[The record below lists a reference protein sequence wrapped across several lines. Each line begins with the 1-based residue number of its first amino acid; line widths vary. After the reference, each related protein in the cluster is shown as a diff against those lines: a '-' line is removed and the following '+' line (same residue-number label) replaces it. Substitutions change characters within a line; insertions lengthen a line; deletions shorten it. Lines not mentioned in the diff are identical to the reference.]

1 MTEDGLPPTLEDGW
15 VTQPQRPPDSGHC
28 TLRAARRPAPP
39 EPGSGNTRARP
50 QSLVIL
56 AAFRFLP
63 PSRLLRSWTQAHG
76 FEPRRYRVWPW
87 TSSQR
92 RSPPTS
98 PSGPAPTPRVSLR
111 PPSGFAVS
119 SPVSVPSRPGC
130 HRQASP
136 RREPGP
142 CSWRHLARR
151 RSASPAAAAYPF
163 GGRGAAGPASAG
175 TCHRAAP
182 HARRPPSAICGPTAA
197 GAPRHLAR
205 SR

>member
-1 MTEDGLPPTLEDGW
+1 RAGGICIDLLRRE
-15 VTQPQRPPDSGHC
+15 VTAGGRTVSLSAREFSLLKAFAGHPGQVLSRQELLSMAWSMNFDPQTNLVDVYVSY
-28 TLRAARRPAPP
+28 LRRKLG
-39 EPGSGNTRARP
+39 ETIIETGSGYTRARP

-111 PPSGFAVS
+111 PPAGFAAS
-119 SPVSVPSRPGC
+119 SPIS
-130 HRQASP
+130 
-136 RREPGP
+136 
-142 CSWRHLARR
+142 
-151 RSASPAAAAYPF
+151 
-163 GGRGAAGPASAG
+163 
-175 TCHRAAP
+175 
-182 HARRPPSAICGPTAA
+182 
-197 GAPRHLAR
+197 
-205 SR
+205 